1 MKKIYDVRC
10 VRDLYTIIRRHY
22 NFAMRDFKI
31 AEAPLSIFQHFRRDL
46 QESSNSYLNFAFA
59 YKYLDQCSHC
69 YHITYVGVDINMYV
83 LTDKKITP
91 KMKKQF
97 FKNIYRISLLCKLY
111 GISKQTQDGCQ
122 FNFYIIM
129 NPLKRCMPAKKDEI
143 IDVVNVNGGY
153 TYIHKNNIYIIRE
166 EDYEKVII
174 HELLHH
180 NTITHHEDWNEGNI
194 RRLREHFRI
203 HHDMVLLP
211 NEAIIETFACI
222 LNTIFY
228 TIETDTGLNENLK
241 RDQEHSLYLAKKII
255 DKQGDGLW
263 KEKTH
268 SFCYIVIK
276 TILYVY
282 CNKFLQIYRYR
293 NDTEMT
299 DFILQY
305 SPKIYR
311 RVRKLK
317 MMKRVSGVALKQT
330 VY

>member
-1 MKKIYDVRC
+1 MKTIYDARC
-10 VRDLYTIIRRHY
+10 VRDLYTIIRKHY
-22 NFAMRDFKI
+22 DFAIRDFKI
-31 AEAPLSIFQHFRRDL
+31 TNAPLSIFQPFRRDL
-46 QESSNSYLNFAFA
+46 QESSNGYLNFAFA
-59 YKYLDQCSHC
+59 YKYADQCRHC
-69 YHITYVGVDINMYV
+69 YHLTCVGIEINMYI

-97 FKNIYRISLLCKLY
+97 FQNLYRVSLLCKLY
-111 GISKQTQDGCQ
+111 GISKQ

-129 NPLKRCMPAKKDEI
+129 NPLKRCMPAKKDDL

-180 NTITHHEDWNEGNI
+180 NTITHHKDWDETNI
-194 RRLREHFRI
+194 KRLREHFKI
-203 HHDMVLLP
+203 HSDMLLLP
-211 NEAIIETFACI
+211 NEAIIETIACI

-228 TIETDTGLNENLK
+228 TIETATGLNENLK
-241 RDQEHSLYLAKKII
+241 RDQAHSLCLAKKLI

-263 KEKTH
+263 NEKTH
-268 SFCYIVIK
+268 SFCYIVFK

-282 CNKFLQIYRYR
+282 CNKFLQIYKYR
-293 NDTEMT
+293 NDTEIT
-299 DFILQY
+299 DFILRY

-311 RVRKLK
+311 RVRR
-317 MMKRVSGVALKQT
+317 MKRESQVALKQT